1 MIKVVIRNIIYTILL
16 PMVALFFGLVLS
28 FLITFYFP
36 GDPVLVYLPKNFTAE
51 QYNAMVHVLGFDQ
64 PLLIQFFM
72 YLTQLFTG
80 NLGISSSI
88 ASGMPIIQLLLER
101 IPATIEFTILPIVLG
116 LIAGILIG
124 ILSVRVRSRV
134 IKLLI
139 QILIIFGISMPVFF
153 GGMWAQYTFGFQLE
167 LFPVVGDPFLPS
179 CILFLLTLFLTTRQV
194 RSNYLKKSEEK
205 HILSNSLQ
213 LIFNL
218 SILLVSCFL
227 LEVVFNLHGFFEL
240 LIVATFYFDYW
251 LFRACAFI
259 LIALPVFILFLSNIV
274 YTIYHYFLEESQS
287 EIFTKYFGRTEQVVE
302 ESVRYTVDSDQKFKD
317 FIYYRLKSPLTIIGL
332 AIVVFTIIVAIFP
345 QVLTPLTLEQATGIY
360 PGSWDP
366 PSDAHPFGQTKFG
379 RDVLGLLAYGIS
391 TSIKVCTLS
400 VLIGITIGLLFGY
413 LSKVHRWVKE
423 LVLGI
428 MVVLFIIPSVI
439 VIIMYLGIL
448 GGNIETIIGI
458 MAMYVVPGVTLLISK
473 GNYSL
478 KLTAKKI
485 LTYFPLILAFNIM
498 VFEALGFLGFSDLM
512 LVQLGSVISEARL
525 HLFDAPWAFFLPG
538 LVLYASVIGL
548 FTLHYG
554 LKEPIPIVRRS

>member
-36 GDPVLVYLPKNFTAE
+36 GDPVLVYLPPSFTAE
-51 QYNAMVHVLGFDQ
+51 QYNAMVHVLGFDR

-88 ASGMPIIQLLLER
+88 APGMPIIQLLLER

-116 LIAGILIG
+116 LIAGVLIG

-153 GGMWAQYTFGFQLE
+153 GGMWAQYTFGLQLE
-167 LFPVVGDPFLPS
+167 LFPAVGDPFLPS
-179 CILFLLTLFLTTRQV
+179 CVLLLLTLFLTTRQV

-213 LIFNL
+213 IIFNL
-218 SILLVSCFL
+218 SILIVSSFL

-240 LIVATFYFDYW
+240 LIVATFYSDYW

-259 LIALPVFILFLSNIV
+259 LIALPVFILFLSNII
-274 YTIYHYFLEESQS
+274 YTIYHYFLEENQS

-332 AIVVFTIIVAIFP
+332 AIVVFTIIFAIFP

-366 PSDAHPFGQTKFG
+366 PSVTHPFGQTKFG

-498 VFEALGFLGFSDLM
+498 VFEALGFLGFSDPM
-512 LVQLGSVISEARL
+512 LVQLGSDISEARL
-525 HLFDAPWAFFLPG
+525 HLYDAPWAFFFPG
-538 LVLYASVIGL
+538 LGLYASVIG
-548 FTLHYG
+548 FITLHYG
-554 LKEPIPIVRRS
+554 LKEPIQIVRRS